1 MLVRRRSLPLLLS
14 DLKPVRKTLSNGLR
28 LVAVPMPHV
37 HRSVVEVQL
46 RTGSRF
52 ESREEN
58 GISHFLEHMLYR
70 GTPTYPTA
78 HDQALAFESLGG
90 TLVGATAKDFGSLL
104 IAMPPERFLDVLP
117 LLSEVYQEP
126 IFGGIDIERS
136 IVREEILEG
145 LDDAGNLIDANDLIA
160 ALAFPDHPL
169 GFPITGLAERLE
181 SFDTTRLRRHHQR
194 YYAGATTVIAA
205 AGPFDPEQVLSRLE
219 QLFGGIQRG
228 EAVQTPPP
236 PAQTEASFRFIGHA
250 ASQTC
255 LRVGFRAP
263 SFFAKEEAP
272 TQLLVRLMDD
282 GLSTRLYEQIC
293 DRRGL
298 CYDVAAC
305 YEAYEDVGLLELAA
319 ESAHDRAAEV
329 LSELLDVVRR
339 LRDDGPS
346 QVELDKA
353 KRRHAWQLSG
363 ILDDPSEVASHFGLV
378 ELNETRQH
386 PAEREAQLAAVTRD
400 QVMSA
405 ARDVFKASA
414 LNIIAVGTQN
424 KRRQEKLIEIARGL

>member
-1 MLVRRRSLPLLLS
+1 MPLLLS

-46 RTGSRF
+46 RIGSRF
-52 ESREEN
+52 ESREDN

-136 IVREEILEG
+136 IVKEEILEG

-169 GFPITGLAERLE
+169 GYPITGLAERLD
-181 SFDTTRLRRHHQR
+181 SFDTARLRRHHRR

-205 AGPFDPEQVLSRLE
+205 AGPFDPEQVILRLE
-219 QLFGGIQRG
+219 QLFGGIERG
-228 EAVQTPPP
+228 EPVHTPVPS
-236 PAQTEASFRFIGHA
+236 AQTAPAFRFIGHA

-263 SFFAKEEAP
+263 SFFAPEEAP

-319 ESAHDRAAEV
+319 ESAHERASDV
-329 LSELLDVVRR
+329 LSELLGVVRR
-339 LRDDGPS
+339 LRDEGPS
-346 QVELDKA
+346 QAELDKA
-353 KRRHAWQLSG
+353 KRRHAWQLKS
-363 ILDDPSEVASHFGLV
+363 ILDDPTEVASHFALV

-414 LNIIAVGTQN
+414 LNIVAVGTQN

>member
-1 MLVRRRSLPLLLS
+1 LLLS

-37 HRSVVEVQL
+37 HRSVVEIQL
-46 RTGSRF
+46 RIGSRF

-181 SFDTTRLRRHHQR
+181 SFDAARLRKHHQR
-194 YYAGATTVIAA
+194 YYAGSTTVIAA
-205 AGPFDPEQVLSRLE
+205 AGPFDPERVIARLE
-219 QLFGGIQRG
+219 QLFGGIERG
-228 EAVQTPPP
+228 EAVHTPPP
-236 PAQTEASFRFIGHA
+236 PPQTAASFRFIGHA

-263 SFFAKEEAP
+263 SFFAPEEAP

-319 ESAHDRAAEV
+319 ESAHERAGDV
-329 LSELLDVVRR
+329 LSELLGVVRR
-339 LRDDGPS
+339 LREDGPS

-353 KRRHAWQLSG
+353 KRRHAWQLNA
-363 ILDDPSEVASHFGLV
+363 ILDDPSEVASHFALV

-386 PAEREAQLAAVTRD
+386 PAEREAQLAAVTRE

>member
-1 MLVRRRSLPLLLS
+1 LQLS
-14 DLKPVRKTLSNGLR
+14 DLKPVRTTLSNGLR

-46 RTGSRF
+46 RVGSRF
-52 ESREEN
+52 ESLEDN

-70 GTPTYPTA
+70 GTPRFPTA

-160 ALAFPDHPL
+160 ALAFSDHPL
-169 GFPITGLAERLE
+169 GYPITGLAESL
-181 SFDTTRLRRHHQR
+181 SGFDPTRLRRHHQR
-194 YYAGATTVIAA
+194 FYSGATTVIAA
-205 AGPFDPEQVLSRLE
+205 AGPFDADAVLKQLGE
-219 QLFGGIQRG
+219 LFGGVPAG
-228 EAVQTPPP
+228 EPVTTPVPGP
-236 PAQTEASFRFIGHA
+236 QEAPQFRFVGHA

-263 SFFAKEEAP
+263 SFFAPEEAP

-293 DRRGL
+293 DRKGL
-298 CYDVAAC
+298 CYDVAAV

-319 ESAHDRAAEV
+319 ESAHDRAHEV
-329 LSELLDVVRR
+329 LGELLNVVRR
-339 LRDDGPS
+339 LRDEGPS
-346 QVELDKA
+346 QAELDKA
-353 KRRHAWQLSG
+353 KRRHAWQLNG
-363 ILDDPSEVASHFGLV
+363 ILDDPSEVASHFALV

-414 LNIIAVGTQN
+414 LNVIAVGTQS
-424 KRRQEKLIEIARGL
+424 KRRQEKLIELVRAL